1 MAVRTDLALELA
13 EGRRVQQRTQTLEGF
28 SLHTVTVTES
38 DTDFGRPPGQYATL
52 SIRDLLRRETDA
64 FPRACRAVAQILC
77 QLAPSNQDP
86 RAPVLVIGL
95 GNRAVTP
102 DAIGPLCCQNVLAT
116 RHLVEQSPEQFRAFR
131 PVAVLA
137 PGVLGT
143 TGVEIG
149 ELVLGVIDRIHPEL
163 ILAVDALAARNVKRL
178 GRTIQLTDTGITP
191 GSGIGNHRNAINEQ
205 SLGLPVIS
213 LGVPTVVNAATIVAD
228 AMSELIEAEASS
240 CQDLEKLDEQQRQE
254 LAHGLLSPKL
264 NELFVTPKNIDESI
278 KQLSFLLSEGLNIAL
293 LGNKEE
299 NAGI

>member
-1 MAVRTDLALELA
+1 M
-13 EGRRVQQRTQTLEGF
+13 
-28 SLHTVTVTES
+28 
-38 DTDFGRPPGQYATL
+38 
-52 SIRDLLRRETDA
+52 
-64 FPRACRAVAQILC
+64 
-77 QLAPSNQDP
+77 
-86 RAPVLVIGL
+86 
-95 GNRAVTP
+95 
-102 DAIGPLCCQNVLAT
+102 
-116 RHLVEQSPEQFRAFR
+116 
-131 PVAVLA
+131 
-137 PGVLGT
+137 
-143 TGVEIG
+143 
-149 ELVLGVIDRIHPEL
+149 
-163 ILAVDALAARNVKRL
+163 
-178 GRTIQLTDTGITP
+178 TDTGITP